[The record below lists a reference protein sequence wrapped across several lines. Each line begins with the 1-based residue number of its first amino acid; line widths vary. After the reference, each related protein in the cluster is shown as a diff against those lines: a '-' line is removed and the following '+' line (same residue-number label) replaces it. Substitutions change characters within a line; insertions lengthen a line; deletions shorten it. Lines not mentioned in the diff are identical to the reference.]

1 MKKTLLCLAL
11 SLSGMAIAQNQTN
24 LLKHS
29 NFTDATG
36 FEKSCNSGES
46 YSGSQEGRNVAI
58 ITDKWVACGGK
69 ASLDNGTMKLD
80 DSGSTPV
87 RQVISNLTVGHAYKV
102 KFNVKATADRS
113 DLFKVL
119 FKNHDDLQADAYDVA
134 IELVSGSSEGT
145 NITAKEFQVLEAGFS
160 TEYQTYE
167 FKFVAAQTA
176 YAIQFQGVKQDT
188 GSTIHV
194 DNFEMYDQ
202 GLSNNDLSK
211 FNFSLSPNPAKN
223 HIALNASKVVDN
235 LEIYNSLGQSVK
247 TVVLG
252 ATSNVVNIA
261 ALNKGVYIAKV
272 DMAGQIG
279 TYRFIKQ

>member
-1 MKKTLLCLAL
+1 MLKIKPICLKIPDFSA
-11 SLSGMAIAQNQTN
+11 
-24 LLKHS
+24 
-29 NFTDATG
+29 ATG

-46 YSGSQEGRNVAI
+46 YSGTQEGRNVAM

-69 ASLDNGTMKLD
+69 AALDNGAMKLD
-80 DSGSTPV
+80 DAGSTPV
-87 RQVISNLTVGHAYKV
+87 RQVISNLTVGNAYKI
-102 KFNVKATADRS
+102 KFDVKATTGRT

-160 TEYQTYE
+160 TDYQTYE
-167 FKFVAAQTA
+167 FKFKATQTA
-176 YAIQFQGVKQDT
+176 YAIQFQGVKQQGGT
-188 GSTIHV
+188 FVYV

-223 HIALNASKVVDN
+223 HIALNASKVVDSV
-235 LEIYNSLGQSVK
+235 EIYNSLGQSVK

-272 DMAGQIG
+272 NMAGQTG

>member
-24 LLKHS
+24 LLKNS
-29 NFTDATG
+29 DFSDSEG
-36 FEKSCNSGES
+36 FEKSCNSGENF
-46 YSGSQEGRNVAI
+46 SGTEAGRDKPM

-69 ASLDNGTMKLD
+69 ASLENGALRLD
-80 DSGSTPV
+80 DTGSTPV
-87 RQVISNLTVGHAYKV
+87 RQVISNLTVGNAYKI
-102 KFNVKATADRS
+102 KFDIKATSDRT
-113 DLFKVL
+113 DLFKVS
-119 FKNHDDLQADAYDVA
+119 FKNHDDLKVPAYDVA
-134 IELVSGSSEGT
+134 IELVSGSPEAT
-145 NITAKEFQVLEAGFS
+145 NITTKEFQVLEAGFS

-167 FKFVAAQTA
+167 FNFVAAQTT
-176 YAIQFQGVKQDT
+176 YAIEFKGVKQNE
-188 GSTIHV
+188 GSVIHI

-223 HIALNASKVVDN
+223 HIALNASKVVDSV
-235 LEIYNSLGQSVK
+235 EIYNSLGQSVK

-252 ATSNVVNIA
+252 ATSNVVNIT

-272 DMAGQIG
+272 NMAGQTG